1 MATVSE
7 ILQQRSKT
15 GFSIEVLPPLKG
27 SSIEKVFANIDQF
40 REFDPLYINITSH
53 HSEPVYQT
61 SEDGRYKKMFV
72 RKRPGTVAVAAAI
85 QHRYG
90 IPTVPHI
97 VCSGFTRSETEYVLI
112 DLNFLGIHDLLL
124 LRGDNDKE
132 TLVDAKECHRHA
144 SDLISQVND
153 FNEGKFLDG
162 AISEPLATK
171 FSYGVAGYPE
181 KHEEAPN
188 MDSDVRYLKA
198 KVDAGAGYVVT
209 QMFFDN
215 EAYYKFVDKCRAAGI
230 TVPIIPGL
238 KPIKKLSQLSVL
250 PKVFGVNM
258 PDVLVTELEKC
269 KTDADAKQ
277 VGVEWL
283 TMQCKDLMAH
293 GVPNLHFYTLMAA
306 DSVME
311 VAKQIY

>member
-1 MATVSE
+1 MASVSE
-7 ILQQRSKT
+7 ILQQRSTT
-15 GFSIEVLPPLKG
+15 GFSIEILPPLKG

-40 REFDPLYINITSH
+40 KEFNPLYINITSH
-53 HSEPVYQT
+53 HSEPIYQT
-61 SEDGRYKKMFV
+61 SEDGRFKKMFV

-90 IPTVPHI
+90 IPAVPHI
-97 VCSGFTRSETEYVLI
+97 VCTGFTKSETEYVLI

-124 LRGDNDKE
+124 LRGDNNKE
-132 TLVDAKECHRHA
+132 TLVDPKECHMHA
-144 SDLISQVND
+144 SDLIAQVND
-153 FNEGKFLDG
+153 FNEGRFLDG
-162 AISEPLATK
+162 ATSDALVNK

-188 MDSDVRYLKA
+188 MDSDIRYLKA

-215 EAYYKFVDKCRAAGI
+215 EAYFKFVDKCRAAGI

-250 PKVFGVNM
+250 PKVFGVDM
-258 PDVLVTELEKC
+258 PDTLVKELEKC
-269 KTDADAKQ
+269 KSDADAKQ
-277 VGVEWL
+277 VGIEWL
-283 TMQCKDLMAH
+283 TMQCKDLMQH
-293 GVPNLHFYTLMAA
+293 GVPNLHFYTLMAT
-306 DSVME
+306 DSVIE
-311 VAKQIY
+311 VAKRIY